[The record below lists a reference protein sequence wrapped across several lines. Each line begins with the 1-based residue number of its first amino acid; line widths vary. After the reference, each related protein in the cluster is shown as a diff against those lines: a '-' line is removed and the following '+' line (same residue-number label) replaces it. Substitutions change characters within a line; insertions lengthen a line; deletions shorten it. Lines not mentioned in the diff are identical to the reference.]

1 MNKEFIPFEQSL
13 ALKELGFDEPCLA
26 FYYNNSTNQLSEPLS
41 TWVIVED
48 YRNGLQVSHVKCT
61 APLFQQSF
69 DWFEKNHSIFVQRMI
84 DTNVNEIMDITY
96 TIKSWKFPPI
106 EIKFENPYDC
116 FDKNKSELICIDK
129 IIEIIKNNQ

>member
-1 MNKEFIPFEQSL
+1 
-13 ALKELGFDEPCLA
+13 
-26 FYYNNSTNQLSEPLS
+26 
-41 TWVIVED
+41 
-48 YRNGLQVSHVKCT
+48 
-61 APLFQQSF
+61 
-69 DWFEKNHSIFVQRMI
+69 MI

>member
-1 MNKEFIPFEQSL
+1 MKDFIPYEQAF

-26 FYYNNSTNQLSEPLS
+26 YWNFYTRELNYNGQPSIFSNEDVIQLPTFSQ
-41 TWVIVED
+41 T
-48 YRNGLQVSHVKCT
+48 
-61 APLFQQSF
+61 F
-69 DWFEKNHSIFVQRMI
+69 DWFEKTHSIFVQRMI

-116 FDKNKSELICIDK
+116 FDKNKSELACLK
-129 IIEIIKNNQ
+129 ELIELVKQKQ